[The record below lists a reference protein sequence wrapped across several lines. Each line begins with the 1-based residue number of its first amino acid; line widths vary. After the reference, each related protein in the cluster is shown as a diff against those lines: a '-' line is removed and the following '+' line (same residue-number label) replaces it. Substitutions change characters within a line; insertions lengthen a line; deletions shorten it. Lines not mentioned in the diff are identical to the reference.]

1 MQQLDEVS
9 RHFAHIISGVKAAG
23 KNIFDVK
30 PEAEAKYIELMWKMS
45 PPATGRP
52 SGCTPGY
59 CKLRCPRTS
68 AQLSFLC
75 SGPHSLLLL
84 PLEFAL
90 TRKRWGA
97 DNNEGILPEKGTHV
111 LMGQFPGGP
120 PGYFAHMQKCR
131 DEARC
136 QFRLVE
142 AFSPPSWSLTRLC
155 LLDRERRWT
164 RLISS
169 DRACWR
175 VLSKLMKRWQ
185 YTESLV

>member
-1 MQQLDEVS
+1 MRCTTHAHLNFYLHPYSYPVPRCGSPKEGSSPHSRASTAVFSRRACAVSLLRINFVQQLDEVS

-75 SGPHSLLLL
+75 SGPHSLLLGCT
-84 PLEFAL
+84 A
-90 TRKRWGA
+90 
-97 DNNEGILPEKGTHV
+97 
-111 LMGQFPGGP
+111 
-120 PGYFAHMQKCR
+120 
-131 DEARC
+131 
-136 QFRLVE
+136 FR
-142 AFSPPSWSLTRLC
+142 SNSRS
-155 LLDRERRWT
+155 
-164 RLISS
+164 
-169 DRACWR
+169 
-175 VLSKLMKRWQ
+175 
-185 YTESLV
+185 

>member
-23 KNIFDVK
+23 KTIFDVK

-75 SGPHSLLLL
+75 SVVRIPCS
-84 PLEFAL
+84 
-90 TRKRWGA
+90 
-97 DNNEGILPEKGTHV
+97 
-111 LMGQFPGGP
+111 
-120 PGYFAHMQKCR
+120 
-131 DEARC
+131 
-136 QFRLVE
+136 
-142 AFSPPSWSLTRLC
+142 C
-155 LLDRERRWT
+155 LD
-164 RLISS
+164 
-169 DRACWR
+169 
-175 VLSKLMKRWQ
+175 VLSSAGIRAEEGAMGAR
-185 YTESLV
+185 